1 MARKKMIIRRRKKFV
16 EDIFNLYILLL
27 ETRLNI
33 EILFNFICARKE
45 RKIILTILLYLD
57 I

>member
-1 MARKKMIIRRRKKFV
+1 MIIRRRKKFV

-33 EILFNFICARKE
+33 EILFNFICAKNE
-45 RKIILTILLYLD
+45 RKIIFTILLYLD

>member
-1 MARKKMIIRRRKKFV
+1 MIIRRRKKFV

-27 ETRLNI
+27 ETRLNT

>member
-1 MARKKMIIRRRKKFV
+1 MIIRRRKKFV

-27 ETRLNI
+27 ETRLNT
-33 EILFNFICARKE
+33 EILFNFICANE